1 MFMVPEKVLR
11 SYFDKYD
18 GDGSGHLS
26 FREAKKLVY
35 DMGYYIDDDAARLF
49 FAAVDTSHDGKLS
62 WDEFRKA
69 YAKKAETVQQMKVI
83 ETDEGRQAV
92 EYFRYFDKDSSGVLD
107 KEEFRALWQDLEKYV
122 SQRSIPPNPFTRYNL
137 NKGKSFNQALG
148 VLDATG
154 DGKIQFN
161 EFMSFMGYS

>member
-107 KEEFRALWQDLEKYV
+107 KEEFRALWQDLEKY
-122 SQRSIPPNPFTRYNL
+122 NL